1 MKLKFDVGVQ
11 ADFALP
17 MQGKVTVE
25 KNYFV
30 GAVGDTIVYV
40 GPFKK
45 SLQASC
51 KKFIPGRGK
60 VLLPGLINAHTH
72 LAMTLFRGLEDDAPL
87 KKWLFERIF
96 PLEAEFVSGPFVKTG
111 VELAALECIRFG
123 TTMVSDMYFFNKVA
137 TDVWDKAG
145 LRGIFCQAMMS
156 FPIPEDK
163 TLGPDRFARFDELHL
178 KYRNH
183 SRIQIGLAPHAPYTC
198 EPELLKKVVER
209 SHQTNSMIHIHLAE
223 APHEVPDSMKQYG
236 KTPVEHLESLGVLG
250 PRTICAHSIH
260 LSESDRKIMKR
271 TGARVVHNPDS
282 NAKLG
287 SGIAPIKEYL
297 SEGIPVALGTDGS
310 ASKNDLSL
318 FGAMD
323 VAAKLQ
329 KLKHSDSAAI
339 TAAQVLWMATQGGAE
354 ALGMGEQIGSLEV
367 GKKADFILVDFNFP
381 HLQPIYDPTSHL
393 VYSAK
398 GLEVDTVFC
407 AGKMLLKDKKF
418 VSLKPDVIIK
428 KAAGFQKK
436 IHHFVS
442 QLKSL

>member
-1 MKLKFDVGVQ
+1 MKMKFDWGIQ

-17 MQGKVTVE
+17 MKGQVTVE
-25 KNYFV
+25 KNYFIGV
-30 GAVGDTIVYV
+30 TGDQISYV
-40 GPFKK
+40 GPFKQ
-45 SLQASC
+45 SLKKNC
-51 KKFIPGRGK
+51 KKFISGKDK
-60 VLLPGLINAHTH
+60 VLLPGLVNGHTH

-87 KKWLFERIF
+87 KTWLFERIF
-96 PLEAEFVSGPFVKTG
+96 PLEAEFVSPAFVKAG

-123 TTMVSDMYFFNKVA
+123 TTTVSDMYFFNKVSTA
-137 TDVWDKAG
+137 IWDKAG
-145 LRGIFCQAMMS
+145 LRGIFSQAMMS

-163 TLGPDRFARFDELHL
+163 LLGPDRFARFDELHK
-178 KYRNH
+178 KYKNH
-183 SRIQIGLAPHAPYTC
+183 PRIQIGLAPHAPYTC
-198 EPELLKKVVER
+198 DAELLKKVVAKSNE
-209 SHQTNSMIHIHLAE
+209 TNSIIHIHLAE
-223 APHEVPDSMKQYG
+223 ASHEVPDSIKQHK

-260 LSESDRKIMKR
+260 LNETDQKIMKR

-297 SEGIPVALGTDGS
+297 AAGIPVALGTDGS

-329 KLKHSDSAAI
+329 KLKHSDSTAM
-339 TAAQVLWMATQGGAE
+339 TAAQVLWMATKGGAE
-354 ALGMGEQIGSLEV
+354 ALGLGNIIGSLEV

-381 HLQPIYDPTSHL
+381 HLQPVYDPTSHL

-407 AGKMLLKDKKF
+407 GGKILLKDKKF
-418 VSLKPDVIIK
+418 VSMKVDPIIQ
-428 KAAGFQKK
+428 KAKSFQKK
-436 IHHFVS
+436 IHQFV
-442 QLKSL
+442 LKLKKT